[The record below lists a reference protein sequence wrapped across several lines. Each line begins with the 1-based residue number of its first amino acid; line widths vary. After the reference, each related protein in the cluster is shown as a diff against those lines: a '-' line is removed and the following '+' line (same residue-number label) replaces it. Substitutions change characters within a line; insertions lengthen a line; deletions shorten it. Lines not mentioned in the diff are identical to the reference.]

1 MHVFFNKFVARF
13 PCHPPLRPFE
23 GWESHKTLITKKR
36 KENNYEQE
44 NFSFDICC
52 WLSRVG

>member
-1 MHVFFNKFVARF
+1 MHVFINKFVARF

-23 GWESHKTLITKKR
+23 GWESHKTLITKKK

-44 NFSFDICC
+44 NFSYDICC